1 MFWVAC
7 SKKIFILFFAF
18 FVLLF
23 VNVSTCRAEWTDA
36 EWLDMVRMLTAIRQN
51 QDHQLSELENN
62 SNLTESQLNVVTDI
76 KTQLAD
82 VKSTMDNI
90 NTYSSWTV
98 ENLEAVNKKLLSIST
113 QLDTLGKSILNIE
126 QYSQWSVE
134 NLESIKNKLDTI
146 SSQIQ
151 AKQDEIKQEVTNQGT
166 NINNSINNVDTSINN
181 SDVSADSS
189 TLPSDNTNDITDD
202 GFNNIFTQF
211 YNTFTSGTA
220 KDLVIT
226 IPFTGKSFTVNTANV
241 YGNADLGF
249 VKTLIQLFWYFV
261 ISYFIVQDVGKKINK
276 IKSGNIEDV
285 QEDNIKE
292 DLL

>member
-1 MFWVAC
+1 MAY
-7 SKKIFILFFAF
+7 SKKFFILFFT
-18 FVLLF
+18 LLFLFF
-23 VNVSTCRAEWTDA
+23 VNVSVCRAEWTDQ

-51 QDHQLSELENN
+51 QDHLLSELENN
-62 SNLTESQLNVVTDI
+62 SKLTESQLYVVTDI
-76 KTQLAD
+76 KTQLAE
-82 VKSTMDNI
+82 VKGTLGNI
-90 NTYSSWTV
+90 ETYQSWTV
-98 ENLEAVNKKLLSIST
+98 TNLEAVNKKLNNISI
-113 QLDTLGKSILNIE
+113 QIDTLAKSVLNIE
-126 QYSQWSVE
+126 QYSSWTVQ

-146 SSQIQ
+146 SAQIQ

-166 NINNSINNVDTSINN
+166 NINNSINNVDSSINN

-189 TLPSDNTNDITDD
+189 TLPSDNTSDITSD
-202 GFNNIFTQF
+202 GFDNIFAQL

-226 IPFTGKSFTVNTANV
+226 IPFTKKSFTINTANV

>member
-1 MFWVAC
+1 MAC
-7 SKKIFILFFAF
+7 SKKIFVLLFAF

-76 KTQLAD
+76 KTQLTD

-98 ENLEAVNKKLLSIST
+98 ENLENVNKKLLSIST

-146 SSQIQ
+146 SAQIQ

-166 NINNSINNVDTSINN
+166 NINNSVNNVDSSINN
-181 SDVSADSS
+181 SDISADSS
-189 TLPSDNTNDITDD
+189 TLPGDNTSDITAS
-202 GFNNIFTQF
+202 GFNTLFEKI

-220 KDLVIT
+220 KNLIVT
-226 IPFTGKSFTVNTANV
+226 VPFTGKSFVINTANV
-241 YGNADLGF
+241 YGGADLGI
-249 VKTLIQLFWYFV
+249 VKTLIQSFWWFC
-261 ISYFIVQDVGKKINK
+261 ISYFIVQDIGKKINK
-276 IKSGNIEDV
+276 IKSGDIEHV
-285 QEDNIKE
+285 QNDNIKE